1 MINLSILLDKSKKV
15 QGIYKI
21 ILIPESLK
29 EKIRERYK
37 NLTDSHNLN
46 YDLYSDNSDILIL
59 CSEKNNETLICSV
72 TKDSTNIVFKC

>member
-29 EKIRERYK
+29 EQIPERYK
-37 NLTDSHNLN
+37 NLK
-46 YDLYSDNSDILIL
+46 ILI
-59 CSEKNNETLICSV
+59 I
-72 TKDSTNIVFKC
+72 